1 MFRLNLKIAIRN
13 LWKNKGFTLINIG
26 GLAIGMACCLMLLLY
41 VNYEWSYD
49 KQFKNL
55 DKIYFA
61 KLKLKFNGELATTGA
76 VPYKL
81 AKSALEEIPGIQNA
95 ARLSINNGQQLYSN
109 KENKFKLHS
118 IFVDKS
124 FIKILSYKFLYGNS
138 ATALDEPGS
147 VIITSTTAK
156 KLFGSENVVGQSV
169 KWDNQRTLKVSAV
182 VEDLPKNQTI
192 QFDILHPWAFFE
204 QIEPEIPATGWG
216 SIDCATIFKL
226 KDNVVLKDV
235 NSRLKNF
242 IVNKN
247 PPMKAYVYEP
257 FLFPFSKSHLWD
269 EFKNGEVVG
278 GKIDEVRLFAI
289 LGLCVLLIA
298 CINYMNLSTA
308 RSEKRAREV
317 GVRKALGSARS
328 TLISQF
334 LLESIILSFLA
345 VLIAFVL
352 LEVFLPYF
360 NNLLDINIFIDYNSF
375 VFWIVLVSLALLTG
389 FLAGSYPAFYL
400 SSFIPVK
407 VLKGFKGS
415 SGSLSIRRLLV
426 ILQFSLSICMIIS
439 AIVVYSQ
446 IQYLKNKPLGF
457 DQNNMVQLDIEGEL
471 KNHSRLEA
479 FKDNLIKNGA
489 VISSTEF
496 AGNFT
501 GGGSITGDLSWPGK
515 AADDNAIINYR
526 STGFDYTK
534 TIGTRVIAGR
544 DLSIKFPADTITS
557 VLLNQTAVKRMSLK
571 NPVGTILKWGD
582 NPPLTVV
589 GVVQDYFNESLGRVV
604 EPTIFYYNVKKSS
617 VLLLRLN
624 PNQSL
629 STSILAIK
637 KIGEKF
643 NPAYPP
649 QITYVNDGMK
659 EKLQSEKLLSVLSN
673 IFGGFA
679 IFISCLGLL
688 GLALYMAEQRS
699 KEISIR
705 KVLGANLSDILVLL
719 NKDFMKLVIISNII
733 AIPVAYF
740 LVNHWLQKYDYR
752 IAINPWPFILALLA
766 SVVIAVLTVSLQTFK
781 VAKANAVDAL
791 KYE

>member
-1 MFRLNLKIAIRN
+1 MFKLNLKIAWRN

-81 AKSALEEIPGIQNA
+81 AKSVLEEIPGIENA
-95 ARLSINNGQQLYSN
+95 ARISMGNGQKLFSHN
-109 KENKFKLHS
+109 ETKFKLHS

-138 ATALDEPGS
+138 ATALNEPGS
-147 VIITSTTAK
+147 VLITSATAK
-156 KLFGSENVVGQSV
+156 KLFGSENVVGQSI
-169 KWDNQRTLKVSAV
+169 KWDNQKELKISAV
-182 VEDLPKNQTI
+182 VADLPKNQTI
-192 QFDILHPWAFFE
+192 QFDILQPWTFLE
-204 QIEPEIPATGWG
+204 QIDPEIPITGWG
-216 SIDCATIFKL
+216 SIDCATIFQL
-226 KDNVVLKDV
+226 KDNVVLNDV
-235 NSRLKNF
+235 NKKLKNF
-242 IVNKN
+242 IVTKK
-247 PPMKAYVYEP
+247 PDIKPYVYEP
-257 FLFPFSKSHLWD
+257 FLFPLSKSHLWD
-269 EFKNGEVVG
+269 EFKNGEVIG
-278 GKIDEVRLFAI
+278 GRIDQVRLFAF

-317 GVRKALGSARS
+317 GVRKALGSSRNS
-328 TLISQF
+328 LMGQF
-334 LLESIILSFLA
+334 ILESIILSFVA

-360 NNLLDINIFIDYNSF
+360 NNLLDIKILINYGSYT
-375 VFWIVLVSLALLTG
+375 FWGVLVSLALITG

-415 SGSLSIRRLLV
+415 SGSLSIRRVLV

-457 DQNNMVQLDIEGEL
+457 NQNNLVQLDLEGEL
-471 KNHSRLEA
+471 RSHSRLEA
-479 FKDNLIKNGA
+479 FKNNLLKNGA
-489 VISSTEF
+489 VVSASEF
-496 AGNFT
+496 ASDFT
-501 GGGSITGDLSWPGK
+501 GGGSITGDVVWPGK
-515 AADDNAIINYR
+515 AANDNSIISYR
-526 STGFDYTK
+526 STGFDYTN
-534 TIGTRVIAGR
+534 TIGAKVIAGR
-544 DLSIKFPADTITS
+544 DLSAKFPADTVTS
-557 VLLNQTAVKRMSLK
+557 VLLNETAVKRMSLK
-571 NPVGTILKWGD
+571 NPVGTILSWGN
-582 NPPLTVV
+582 NPGLKVV
-589 GVVQDYFNESLGRVV
+589 GIVQDYFNESLGMVV
-604 EPTIFYYNVKKSS
+604 EPTIFYYNVKQSS
-617 VLLLRLN
+617 ILLLRLN

-629 STSILAIK
+629 GSSIQAIK
-637 KIGEKF
+637 DISQQF

-649 QITYVNDGMK
+649 QLTFVNDGMK

-673 IFGGFA
+673 LFGGFA

-719 NKDFMKLVIISNII
+719 NRDFMKLVIISNVV
-733 AIPVAYF
+733 AIPVAYL
-740 LVNHWLQKYDYR
+740 LVNHWLQKYDYK
-752 IAINPWPFILALLA
+752 ITITIWPFLIALLA
-766 SVVIAVLTVSLQTFK
+766 SVIIAVLTVSLQTFK

>member
-1 MFRLNLKIAIRN
+1 MN
-13 LWKNKGFTLINIG
+13 
-26 GLAIGMACCLMLLLY
+26 
-41 VNYEWSYD
+41 
-49 KQFKNL
+49 
-55 DKIYFA
+55 
-61 KLKLKFNGELATTGA
+61 
-76 VPYKL
+76 
-81 AKSALEEIPGIQNA
+81 
-95 ARLSINNGQQLYSN
+95 
-109 KENKFKLHS
+109 
-118 IFVDKS
+118 
-124 FIKILSYKFLYGNS
+124 
-138 ATALDEPGS
+138 
-147 VIITSTTAK
+147 
-156 KLFGSENVVGQSV
+156 
-169 KWDNQRTLKVSAV
+169 
-182 VEDLPKNQTI
+182 
-192 QFDILHPWAFFE
+192 
-204 QIEPEIPATGWG
+204 
-216 SIDCATIFKL
+216 
-226 KDNVVLKDV
+226 
-235 NSRLKNF
+235 
-242 IVNKN
+242 
-247 PPMKAYVYEP
+247 
-257 FLFPFSKSHLWD
+257 
-269 EFKNGEVVG
+269 
-278 GKIDEVRLFAI
+278 DEVRLFAI

-298 CINYMNLSTA
+298 CITYMNLSTA

-360 NNLLDINIFIDYNSF
+360 NNLLDINIFIDYSSF

-544 DLSIKFPADTITS
+544 DL
-557 VLLNQTAVKRMSLK
+557 
-571 NPVGTILKWGD
+571 
-582 NPPLTVV
+582 
-589 GVVQDYFNESLGRVV
+589 
-604 EPTIFYYNVKKSS
+604 
-617 VLLLRLN
+617 
-624 PNQSL
+624 
-629 STSILAIK
+629 
-637 KIGEKF
+637 
-643 NPAYPP
+643 
-649 QITYVNDGMK
+649 
-659 EKLQSEKLLSVLSN
+659 
-673 IFGGFA
+673 
-679 IFISCLGLL
+679 
-688 GLALYMAEQRS
+688 
-699 KEISIR
+699 
-705 KVLGANLSDILVLL
+705 
-719 NKDFMKLVIISNII
+719 
-733 AIPVAYF
+733 
-740 LVNHWLQKYDYR
+740 
-752 IAINPWPFILALLA
+752 
-766 SVVIAVLTVSLQTFK
+766 
-781 VAKANAVDAL
+781 
-791 KYE
+791 